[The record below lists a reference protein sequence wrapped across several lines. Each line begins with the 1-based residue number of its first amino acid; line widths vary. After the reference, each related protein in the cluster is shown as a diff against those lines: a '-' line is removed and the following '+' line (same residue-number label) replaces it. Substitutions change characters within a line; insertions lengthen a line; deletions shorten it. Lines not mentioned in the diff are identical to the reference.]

1 MTRIRSIRRLTW
13 TAIGVCSLLCAC
25 SKSEPAAPETQPP
38 LPAVTLEGIEKAI
51 SSYEEIAKALAED
64 RGNVRVQ
71 ALTLAA
77 AAQAAS
83 TTAPGALQ
91 KPLANL
97 SAASQHLA
105 TLAVDDVA
113 EARTAFGDVSQA
125 MISLLSE
132 APSLQQGLH
141 LFECPMAQGYQKW
154 VQSDE
159 AVSNPYMGSK
169 MHQCGTPAK
178 F

>member
-1 MTRIRSIRRLTW
+1 MTRIQSIPRLIW

-25 SKSEPAAPETQPP
+25 SKSEPVAPETQPP
-38 LPAVTLEGIEKAI
+38 VPAVTLEGIEKAI

-64 RGNVRVQ
+64 RANVRVQ
-71 ALTLAA
+71 ALTLAG
-77 AAQAAS
+77 AAQAAL
-83 TTAPGALQ
+83 TTAPEALQ
-91 KPLANL
+91 KPLADL

-113 EARTAFGDVSQA
+113 EARDAFGDVSQA
-125 MISLLSE
+125 MISLLSA
-132 APSLQQGLH
+132 APSLREGLH
-141 LFECPMAQGYQKW
+141 VFECPMAKGYQKW

-159 AVSNPYMGSK
+159 AVSNPYMGSE
-169 MHQCGTPAK
+169 MPQCGTPAH